1 MKPSYVLSA
10 FVVPAFASPTVAVKG
25 IDIDDSGRCRIF
37 SLSWLPV
44 SGYAADD
51 AVGIQLYSGDPSGGD
66 PPLYQNEY
74 YAPGVAGALNW
85 SVFVFPEIPSNGIL
99 FSDDVW
105 VQGTG
110 IGISAATLNYQVG

>member
-1 MKPSYVLSA
+1 
-10 FVVPAFASPTVAVKG
+10 VVPAFASPTVPVKG

-44 SGYAADD
+44 SGYAVDD
-51 AVGIQLYSGDPSGGD
+51 AVGIQLYSGDPSAGGSL
-66 PPLYQNEY
+66 LYQNEY
-74 YAPGVAGALNW
+74 YAPGITGYINW